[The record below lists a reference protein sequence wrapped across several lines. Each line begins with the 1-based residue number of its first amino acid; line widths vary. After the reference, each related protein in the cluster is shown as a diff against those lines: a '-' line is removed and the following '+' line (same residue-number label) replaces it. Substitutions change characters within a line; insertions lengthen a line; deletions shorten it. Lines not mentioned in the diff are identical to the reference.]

1 MLMRIIS
8 ETGQKALAS
17 APCAEVKRGCG
28 FMISDNAEAAYRK
41 YFDMVWRVCFVMT
54 NGNNADC
61 EDACSETFVKYIRQ
75 TGLGGFGFD
84 NEEHEKAWLIVTARN
99 ECRSMQ
105 RRLHRRDVALE
116 EAAEISYTEKAYEP
130 SGVMEEILKLPEKE
144 KMAILLHYY
153 EDMSAQ
159 DIAKVYSV
167 SENTVFSWL
176 HRGRKKLEKR
186 LEGQL

>member
-1 MLMRIIS
+1 MITGS
-8 ETGQKALAS
+8 E
-17 APCAEVKRGCG
+17 
-28 FMISDNAEAAYRK
+28 EAAYKK

-54 NGNNADC
+54 DGSSADC
-61 EDACSETFVKYIRQ
+61 EDACSDTFMRYIQQSRQ
-75 TGLGGFGFD
+75 NGFED
-84 NEEHEKAWLIVTARN
+84 QEHEKAWLIVTARN
-99 ECRSMQ
+99 VCHSMH
-105 RRLHRRDVALE
+105 RRLWRRDVPLE
-116 EAAEISYTEKAYEP
+116 EAAEISYTERAYEP

-159 DIAKVYSV
+159 KIAEIYSV

-186 LEGQL
+186 LEGQQ